1 LFAQEPTRKR
11 GPTAGPFQPYEP
23 VVFTEGDVTNPKG
36 ALGSKMPL
44 KKGPGLDG
52 FRLEHI
58 RDMTLACPEAAEA
71 MAAFTTWMACPHG
84 TPGEP
89 TDNFLRIIFGGQI
102 LPFRK
107 PGAPGPRPVTPPSAL
122 LRGLERVIDCRYRDA
137 FAEAAGPL
145 QFGYCAPAGT
155 DQAVMLMRIL
165 RELFPDNAVLLCD
178 VAKAFNSLS
187 KEAVFEA
194 LEEWPKLRSLVPY
207 ARRKANT
214 SPLLV
219 YYANG
224 RFDGMPPTA
233 FLRMLDGF
241 IQGHTLSSPFFAITL
256 TYALKKVRETHVPHT
271 LLECF
276 ADDTSGGADTQKV
289 APMVKDIGEALE
301 EEAGVHLSCPK
312 TKIVLPT
319 ARTAA
324 DVAVP
329 Q

>member
-1 LFAQEPTRKR
+1 
-11 GPTAGPFQPYEP
+11 
-23 VVFTEGDVTNPKG
+23 
-36 ALGSKMPL
+36 M
-44 KKGPGLDG
+44 
-52 FRLEHI
+52 
-58 RDMTLACPEAAEA
+58 
-71 MAAFTTWMACPHG
+71 
-84 TPGEP
+84 
-89 TDNFLRIIFGGQI
+89 
-102 LPFRK
+102 
-107 PGAPGPRPVTPPSAL
+107 
-122 LRGLERVIDCRYRDA
+122 IDFRYRDA

-214 SPLLV
+214 SPLLL

-224 RFDGMPPTA
+224 RFDGMSPTA

-256 TYALKKVRETHVPHT
+256 TYALKKVREKHVPHA

-276 ADDTSGGADTQKV
+276 ADDTSGSADTQQL
-289 APMVKDIGEALE
+289 APVLKEIGEALK
-301 EEAGVHLSCPK
+301 EEAGVGLSCPK
-312 TKIVLPT
+312 TKIVLPA

-324 DVAVP
+324 DVAAMQQVTAELLALGVKRENIHDDALRADDVARDAEDKQAGSKLLGAAVGTP
-329 Q
+329 STPSACCAAGCARWATTPSGWRTWRPRTRRRRCASWCSR